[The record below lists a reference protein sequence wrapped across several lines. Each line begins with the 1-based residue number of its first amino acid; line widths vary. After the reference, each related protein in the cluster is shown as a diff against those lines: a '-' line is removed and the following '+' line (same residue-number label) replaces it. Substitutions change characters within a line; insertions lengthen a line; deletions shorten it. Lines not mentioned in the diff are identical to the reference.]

1 MGEKPPC
8 GSGHSMNCVPKWS
21 GESRIKTGFPIFTIY
36 FILAMLSL
44 AGCATRSEILS
55 FKENS
60 NYTRARLDTLNINV
74 ENLRLSLEAVQI
86 RQDQLV
92 EDMASK
98 SDLRQEKAYFGSRQD
113 EIQNQL
119 QTISAQ
125 LNDLSQRLTGVV
137 QRVDE
142 MKYSNKT
149 SQDTTSQQQ
158 PPVEMRELYDAAY
171 RDLTKG
177 NYDLAKAGFEEYIRQ
192 FPDTELAD
200 NALYWLGEAEYVQHN
215 YPEALTKF
223 QEVLQKYPDGNKV
236 PSALF
241 KIGLCEL
248 SLKQKPA
255 AKAAFQ
261 ELVDKYP
268 GAPEASQAKARLKEL
283 K

>member
-1 MGEKPPC
+1 MI
-8 GSGHSMNCVPKWS
+8 GSGKRN
-21 GESRIKTGFPIFTIY
+21 GESCFGKMGFPIFSVCLLLLVLG
-36 FILAMLSL
+36 FS
-44 AGCATRSEILS
+44 GCASRSEILS

-60 NYTRARLDTLNINV
+60 NYTRARLDTLNLNV
-74 ENLRLSLEAVQI
+74 ENLRMTMETVQI

-92 EDMASK
+92 EEMASD
-98 SDLRQEKAYFGSRQD
+98 SDLRQQKAYFGSRLD
-113 EIQNQL
+113 DIESQL
-119 QTISAQ
+119 QTLSAQ

-142 MKYSNKT
+142 MKYGSK
-149 SQDTTSQQQ
+149 SSAAADTTDTTRTATI
-158 PPVEMRELYDAAY
+158 ELRELYDQAY

-177 NYDLAKAGFEEYIRQ
+177 NYDLAKSGFEEYLRQ

-215 YPEALTKF
+215 YPDALVKF
-223 QEVLQKYPDGNKV
+223 QQVLTSYPQGNKV

-241 KIGLCEL
+241 KIGLCQL
-248 SLKQKPA
+248 ALKQKKE
-255 AKAAFQ
+255 AKAAFG

-268 GAPEASQAKARLKEL
+268 SAPEASQAKARLKEL